1 MSNFKLRRVWDKYSY
16 IWAKLLAMYGTPP
29 LLFLLLATIVLISY
43 RALKDGLLFNRLKFN
58 VRAVQV
64 GEYYRLLTAGFIH
77 VDYNHLFFNCFTL
90 FIFGGNVLNGLG
102 TVNFILLYLISLL
115 MGNGLALYYHQRNP
129 YYTAVG
135 ASGAIMGIVYSSIL
149 MFPEMKLAYIFLP
162 IPMPAYVFGIGYL
175 IYTLFGIKSQND
187 GIGHTAHFGG
197 ALGGIICTLVFDPFV
212 FEKSLYT
219 LLLMIGVTCIAGY
232 ILFRQNS
239 R

>member
-1 MSNFKLRRVWDKYSY
+1 M
-16 IWAKLLAMYGTPP
+16 IGTPP
-29 LLFLLLATIVLISY
+29 FILMLLAGIALISY
-43 RALKDGLLFNRLKFN
+43 RAIKDPLLFNRLKFN
-58 VRAVQV
+58 VSAVEN

-77 VDYNHLFFNCFTL
+77 VDYNHLFFNGFTL
-90 FIFGGNVLNGLG
+90 FIFGGNTLYGLG

-115 MGNGLALYYHQRNP
+115 LGNGLAYYYHKKNP

-149 MFPEMKLAYIFLP
+149 VFPEMELAFIFFP
-162 IPMPAYVFGIGYL
+162 VPMPAYVFGVGYL

-197 ALGGIICTLVFDPFV
+197 AIGGIICTLMFDPYV
-212 FEKSLYT
+212 FEKSFYT
-219 LLLMIGVTCIAGY
+219 LVLMVGITLVAGY
-232 ILFRQNS
+232 FLFRQSN

>member
-1 MSNFKLRRVWDKYSY
+1 M
-16 IWAKLLAMYGTPP
+16 IGTPP
-29 LLFLLLATIVLISY
+29 FILMLLAGIALISY
-43 RALKDGLLFNRLKFN
+43 RAIKDPLLFNRLKFN
-58 VRAVQV
+58 VSAVEN

-77 VDYNHLFFNCFTL
+77 VDYNHLFFNGFTL
-90 FIFGGNVLNGLG
+90 FIFGGNTLYGLG

-115 MGNGLALYYHQRNP
+115 LGNGLAYYYHKKNP

-149 MFPEMKLAYIFLP
+149 MFPEMELAFIFFP
-162 IPMPAYVFGIGYL
+162 VPMPAYVFGVGYL

-197 ALGGIICTLVFDPFV
+197 AIGGIICTLVFDPFV
-212 FEKSLYT
+212 LEKSFYT
-219 LLLMIGVTCIAGY
+219 LVLMVVITLVAGY
-232 ILFRQNS
+232 FLFRQSS

>member
-1 MSNFKLRRVWDKYSY
+1 
-16 IWAKLLAMYGTPP
+16 MYGTPP
-29 LLFLLLATIVLISY
+29 LIFILLAGIVLVSY
-43 RALKDGLLFNRLKFN
+43 RALKDPLLFNRLKFN
-58 VRAVQV
+58 VRAVQE

-90 FIFGGNVLNGLG
+90 FIFGGNALYGLG
-102 TVNFILLYLISLL
+102 GFNFILLYLISLL
-115 MGNGLALYYHQRNP
+115 IGNGLAYYYHKNNP

-149 MFPEMKLAYIFLP
+149 MFPEMELAFIFFP
-162 IPMPAYVFGIGYL
+162 VPMPAYVFGVGYL

-197 ALGGIICTLVFDPFV
+197 AIGGIICTLVFDPFV

-219 LLLMIGVTCIAGY
+219 LVLMVSITLVAGFF
-232 ILFRQNS
+232 LFRKSQ

>member
-1 MSNFKLRRVWDKYSY
+1 M
-16 IWAKLLAMYGTPP
+16 IGTPP
-29 LLFLLLATIVLISY
+29 FILMLLAGIALISY
-43 RALKDGLLFNRLKFN
+43 RAIKDPLLFNRLKFN
-58 VRAVQV
+58 VSAVEN

-77 VDYNHLFFNCFTL
+77 VDYNHLFFNGFTL
-90 FIFGGNVLNGLG
+90 FIFGGNTLYGLG

-115 MGNGLALYYHQRNP
+115 LGNGLAYYYHKKNP

-149 MFPEMKLAYIFLP
+149 MFPEMELAFIFFP
-162 IPMPAYVFGIGYL
+162 VPMPAYVFGVGYL

-197 ALGGIICTLVFDPFV
+197 AIGGIICTLVFDPFV
-212 FEKSLYT
+212 LEKSFYT
-219 LLLMIGVTCIAGY
+219 LVLMVGITLVAGY
-232 ILFRQNS
+232 FLFRQSS

>member
-1 MSNFKLRRVWDKYSY
+1 MIGTAPFIL
-16 IWAKLLAMYGTPP
+16 ILLA
-29 LLFLLLATIVLISY
+29 AIALISY
-43 RALKDGLLFNRLKFN
+43 RAIKDPLLFNRLKFN
-58 VRAVQV
+58 VSAVEN

-77 VDYNHLFFNCFTL
+77 VDYNHLFFNGFTL
-90 FIFGGNVLNGLG
+90 FIFGGNALYGLG

-115 MGNGLALYYHQRNP
+115 MGNGLAYYYHKKNP

-149 MFPEMKLAYIFLP
+149 MFPEMELAFIFFP
-162 IPMPAYVFGIGYL
+162 VPMPAYIFGVGYL

-197 ALGGIICTLVFDPFV
+197 AIGGIICTLVFDPYV
-212 FEKSLYT
+212 FEKSFYT
-219 LLLMIGVTCIAGY
+219 LILMVGITLIAGY
-232 ILFRQNS
+232 FLFRQSN